1 MKNLN
6 KMITLILFLGTSY
19 FFQAQS
25 PVTSVNT
32 SSPNSC
38 DGYAFITDSTAFTT
52 WSWLYTDSSAVIQEN
67 GILMNLC
74 PGNYGVQVTVNGIV
88 ETYTFV
94 VESGVVGPCDQFNV
108 SIYIS
113 NASTNSSCD
122 ATATGVTSNGVPPFT
137 YVWQNGATTEQIQEQ
152 CAGSSVAVTITDAS
166 GCVSSST
173 SIIFSD
179 SVNWNYD
186 LGGYV
191 YSGTT
196 NIDGSC
202 DGTAFVDVWGGQAPY
217 YFLHQD
223 GQTSQEVS
231 GLCAGIYSVF
241 VTDAAGDSLILNY
254 IISNPSDIYNG
265 GNYTDSTVVDTLT
278 YDIIE
283 DCNID
288 YLTLDSAFISDLI
301 YLSNDSIQVIWSVID
316 TNGLIN
322 VVQDYAITTG
332 IGVYELFLQI
342 FCPQRS
348 GSDFVYASDRIYFN
362 PSLAKVHE
370 ITDVKFN
377 VYPNP
382 VNDVLVIENDGN
394 VQITISDLSGKIVK
408 SIASTGNKTSI
419 NTEDL
424 SKGNY
429 FVTISNEKLNLT
441 KMIIK

>member
-6 KMITLILFLGTSY
+6 KLLTLILFVGTSY

-25 PVTSVNT
+25 PVATGNT
-32 SSPNSC
+32 SGPNSC
-38 DGYAFITDSTAFTT
+38 DGFAYLTDSTYNSWT
-52 WSWLYTDSSAVIQEN
+52 WYYSDSMAVIQEN
-67 GILMNLC
+67 GNLQNLC
-74 PGNYGVQVTVNGIV
+74 AGNYLLQAYSFTDTINFSFTIGNGTI
-88 ETYTFV
+88 
-94 VESGVVGPCDQFNV
+94 GCDAFYV
-108 SIYIS
+108 SIY
-113 NASTNSSCD
+113 ASPASAVGACD
-122 ATATGVTSNGVPPFT
+122 GEAIGATSNGVPPFT
-137 YVWQNGATTEQIQEQ
+137 YVWQNGQTSEQIFNQ
-152 CAGSSVAVTITDAS
+152 CDGSTVSVTITDAA
-166 GCVSSST
+166 GCVGTST
-173 SIIFSD
+173 TYIYSD
-179 SVNWNYD
+179 TMNWNYS
-186 LGGYV
+186 LNGYV
-191 YSGTT
+191 YSGSTLA
-196 NIDGSC
+196 DGSC

-217 YFLHQD
+217 TFIHQD

-241 VTDAAGDSLILNY
+241 VTDAVGDSLILNY

-265 GNYTDSTVVDTLT
+265 GNYVDSTVVDTLT

-348 GSDFVYASDRIYFN
+348 GSDFVYANDRIFFN
-362 PSLAKVHE
+362 PSLAKVQE
-370 ITDVKFN
+370 ISDVKFN

-419 NTEDL
+419 NLEDL

>member
-6 KMITLILFLGTSY
+6 KMITLILFIGTSY

-38 DGYAFITDSTAFTT
+38 DGYAFITDSSAFTS

-74 PGNYGVQVTVNGIV
+74 PGNYGLQVTVNGIV
-88 ETYTFV
+88 ETYAFV
-94 VESGVVGPCDQFNV
+94 IEAGTNSGCSAFYV
-108 SIYIS
+108 SIYAS
-113 NASTNSSCD
+113 NPSAPGNCD
-122 ATATGVTSNGVPPFT
+122 GSAVGVTSNGTPPFA
-137 YVWQNGATTEQIQEQ
+137 YVWQNGETTEQILNQ
-152 CAGSSVAVTITDAS
+152 CEGSAVSVTITDAA
-166 GCVSSST
+166 GCVGTSSY
-173 SIIFSD
+173 IYSD
-179 SVNWNYD
+179 SLNWNYD

-196 NIDGSC
+196 NMDGSC

-217 YFLHQD
+217 TFIHQD

-241 VTDAAGDSLILNY
+241 VTDASGDSLLLNY
-254 IISNPSDIYNG
+254 IVSNPSDIYNG
-265 GNYTDSTVVDTLT
+265 GNYTDSIVVDTLT

-288 YLTLDSAFISDLI
+288 FLTLDSAFISDLI

-316 TNGLIN
+316 ANGLTN

-348 GSDFVYASDRIYFN
+348 GSDFVYANDRIYFN
-362 PSLAKVHE
+362 PSLAKVQE
-370 ITDVKFN
+370 ISDEKFN

-408 SIASTGNKTSI
+408 SISSTNNKTSI

-429 FVTISNEKLNLT
+429 FVTISNEKMNLT